1 MKRNHSAE
9 EIAQC
14 LAKADGLLEQ
24 GVKVVDVARILG
36 VSRMTYYRW
45 RRDQA
50 GAPDESDLRRRLTRL
65 EEENAALRR
74 QLAQLTAGTTD
85 AQSLGLLTFA

>member
-14 LAKADGLLEQ
+14 LARADSLIGD
-24 GVKVVDVARILG
+24 GAKVVDVARILG

-45 RRDQA
+45 RRDQTA
-50 GAPDESDLRRRLTRL
+50 TPVADLHNRVLRL
-65 EEENAALRR
+65 EAENAALRR
-74 QLAQLTAGTTD
+74 QLAQITGRTPD
-85 AQSLGLLTFA
+85 AQGLGIGEFA

>member
-14 LAKADGLLEQ
+14 LAKADGLLEE

-50 GAPDESDLRRRLTRL
+50 GTPADADLRRRLMRL

-74 QLAQLTAGTTD
+74 QLAQLTAGGTD
-85 AQSLGLLTFA
+85 AQSVGGFSFA